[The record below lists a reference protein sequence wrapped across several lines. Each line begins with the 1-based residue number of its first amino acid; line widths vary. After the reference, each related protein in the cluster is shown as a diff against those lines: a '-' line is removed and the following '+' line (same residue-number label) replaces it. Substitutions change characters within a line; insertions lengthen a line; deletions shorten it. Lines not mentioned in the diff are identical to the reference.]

1 MNPITL
7 AASGTEHAHQTAF
20 FAWLNMA
27 AYHGFIAA
35 GDLAS
40 YAVQGH
46 AAKRMQ
52 LEGDAPRPE
61 LRLMHAIPN
70 GGKRDG
76 ITAARLKAEGVKAGV
91 LDTFLPHP
99 EEFYYPTRDD
109 ENNPSGNARGQ
120 YMGLYIEFKEPGRKT
135 HKDGGLSAAQIEF
148 MEAAR
153 DQGYCCRV
161 AYTWQEAANLVLAYY
176 RIDMR
181 VKLA

>member
-7 AASGTEHAHQTAF
+7 SASGTEHAHRTAF
-20 FAWLNMA
+20 FAWANMA
-27 AYHGFIAA
+27 AYNGFIAA
-35 GDLAS
+35 CDMAS
-40 YAVQGH
+40 YEVRGY

-76 ITAARLKAEGVKAGV
+76 VTAARLKAEGVKAGV
-91 LDTFLPHP
+91 LDVFLPHP
-99 EEFYYPTRDD
+99 EAFLYPLHNGTNVPTK
-109 ENNPSGNARGQ
+109 EQGL

-135 HKDGGLSAAQIEF
+135 HKNGGLSDAQLEF
-148 MEAAR
+148 MEAVR
-153 DQGYCCRV
+153 EQGYCCRV
-161 AYTWQEAANLVLAYY
+161 AYTWQEAANLILAYY

-181 VKLA
+181 VKT